1 MTMRKYISYFVGVVV
16 SAMLCLSSCNEKDV
30 SYHILAVNSYASGEP
45 IVFVYADQLQ
55 DTVSLRTT
63 DPWTASTGC
72 NWMLFS
78 ESGKSTHS
86 GQMVYEYGVEKVFVM
101 PMKLEANTGS
111 APRYA
116 ALKFTANGRNA
127 GLQYVQLY
135 HMNVINPAPK
145 YADAS
150 SFTDVTFTKK
160 VAASTASVGVSF
172 TLYADAT
179 LSTGQDWV
187 SLPETSFTRGTHD
200 ITLTLQPNTS
210 GADRTADI
218 TILSST
224 GAKTVIAIVQER
236 T

>member
-1 MTMRKYISYFVGVVV
+1 MGKHVSYFVGMAV
-16 SAMLCLSSCNEKDV
+16 SAMLCLGSCEEKDP
-30 SYHILAVNSYASGEP
+30 SYHVLAATSYASGEP
-45 IVFVYADQLQ
+45 IVFVYADQLC

-63 DPWTASTGC
+63 DPWTAATGC
-72 NWMLFS
+72 NWLLFA

-86 GQMVYEYGVEKVFVM
+86 GQMEYEYGVEKIFVM
-101 PMKLEANTGS
+101 PMTLEANTGS
-111 APRYA
+111 ALRHA
-116 ALKFTANGRNA
+116 MVKFTANGRNA

-135 HMNVINPAPK
+135 HMNVSNPAPK

-150 SFTDVTFTKK
+150 SFTDATFTKK
-160 VAASTASVGVSF
+160 VAASAASVGVSF

-179 LSTGQDWV
+179 LSTEQGWV
-187 SLPETSFTRGTHD
+187 SVPETSFTRGTHD